1 MAAAAAAPPPPNFPP
16 FTPPP
21 SKSDS
26 NALFKSLIIVFLLLA
41 IPLFPSQAPAFIP
54 PTVFAGFWEII
65 HLLFIGI
72 AVSYG
77 LFARRASQFVPDKSA
92 TDSYLSGIS
101 HISSIFDHGYENEN
115 DMLLDNYANCGD
127 YQFLGNDD
135 CVVVPSGVKIGSLL
149 RDGEDEGGGDRAWHS
164 HYTKGESLVVV
175 SNAKCFVGGSS
186 DFKPL
191 NLPIRSLRSRAMD
204 STDSDEKEFKN
215 GNEFSCNKYEAKGN
229 DDSNDDDDA
238 RAVVKIRGVVP
249 VNLDKRFEEV
259 AGRSTSPIWCSR
271 SGRVEDEED
280 VSKLP
285 AHNRPHSVGEFEFEH
300 LKSRRPLRGCKFS
313 STPELRSSKVENLE
327 RERVFAAAHS
337 KADSIDSDPFSNSAS
352 SDMDSVGDLENSL
365 ESSSVEEEVRKGKQA
380 IESLESDVKSSPLS
394 KVPARA
400 KSVRTIK
407 PKRYEHCPNRGEGR
421 VGRRF
426 IKSQAVDSLVKGRE
440 EPEILPDR
448 QNQEYGRIFSMPKPK
463 PTLPEV
469 QSEEKHDVDDLSSTK
484 SVDGEIGFDKTS
496 AKDETRPSIDTD
508 GELGSEVD
516 RKADEFIAKFRE
528 QIRRQKA
535 STSSVEGHSGW

>member
-1 MAAAAAAPPPPNFPP
+1 MAPAAPPPPNFSP

-54 PTVFAGFWEII
+54 PPVFAGFWEII

-72 AVSYG
+72 TVSYG

-92 TDSYLSGIS
+92 DARTDAYLSGIS
-101 HISSIFDHGYENEN
+101 HITSIFDHGYEN
-115 DMLLDNYANCGD
+115 DMLPDNYANCGD
-127 YQFLGNDD
+127 YQLLGSDE
-135 CVVVPSGVKIGSLL
+135 CVVVPSGAKIRSLV
-149 RDGEDEGGGDRAWHS
+149 RDGEDEGGGDQAWHS
-164 HYTKGESLVVV
+164 RYTKGESLVVV

-204 STDSDEKEFKN
+204 STDRDSDKQEFKK

-229 DDSNDDDDA
+229 DDSLRRLLGDQRAQSLGA
-238 RAVVKIRGVVP
+238 RDRGGWKMRMMFPSYLFIVGLTLLGNLSLSISSLGGHFVVGS
-249 VNLDKRFEEV
+249 F
-259 AGRSTSPIWCSR
+259 
-271 SGRVEDEED
+271 RV
-280 VSKLP
+280 L
-285 AHNRPHSVGEFEFEH
+285 
-300 LKSRRPLRGCKFS
+300 
-313 STPELRSSKVENLE
+313 LRSSKVENLE
-327 RERVFAAAHS
+327 RERVFAASHS

-407 PKRYEHCPNRGEGR
+407 PKRYDVNQKEHCPNRGEGR

-426 IKSQAVDSLVKGRE
+426 IKSEAVNSLIKGRE
-440 EPEILPDR
+440 ELEIPPDH

-469 QSEEKHDVDDLSSTK
+469 QSEEKHDVDELSSTK

>member
-1 MAAAAAAPPPPNFPP
+1 MAPAAPPPPNFSP

-54 PTVFAGFWEII
+54 PPVFAGFWEII

-72 AVSYG
+72 TVSYG

-92 TDSYLSGIS
+92 DARTDAYLSGIS
-101 HISSIFDHGYENEN
+101 HITSIFDHGYEN
-115 DMLLDNYANCGD
+115 DMLPDNYANCGD
-127 YQFLGNDD
+127 YQLLGSDE
-135 CVVVPSGVKIGSLL
+135 CVVVPSGAKIRSLV
-149 RDGEDEGGGDRAWHS
+149 RDGEDEGGGDQAWHS
-164 HYTKGESLVVV
+164 RYTKGESLVVV

-204 STDSDEKEFKN
+204 STDRDSDKQEFKK

-238 RAVVKIRGVVP
+238 TAVVKIRGVVP

-259 AGRSTSPIWCSR
+259 AGRSTSPIPWCSR
-271 SGRVEDEED
+271 SGRVEDEDD

-285 AHNRPHSVGEFEFEH
+285 VHSRPHSVGEFEFEH
-300 LKSRRPLRGCKFS
+300 LKSRRPLR
-313 STPELRSSKVENLE
+313 
-327 RERVFAAAHS
+327 
-337 KADSIDSDPFSNSAS
+337 DSIDSDPFSNSAS

-407 PKRYEHCPNRGEGR
+407 PKRYDVNQKEHCPNRGEGR

-426 IKSQAVDSLVKGRE
+426 IKSEAVNSLIKGRE
-440 EPEILPDR
+440 ELEIPPDH

-469 QSEEKHDVDDLSSTK
+469 QSEEKHDVDELSSTK